1 MERGAKRPL
10 EESSPHLESPS
21 KKHQPALPDRAA
33 TGLLQSHGAR
43 ENSTPEAL
51 EVSSSHSDQITH
63 TISSISH
70 QFDTTA
76 DQDLCLLS
84 LPEELLLN
92 FMGFLTNS
100 TDLRSL
106 CLTSKLVGRIAS
118 PALYR
123 DIELNETSTQFLL
136 RTLLTRPDLSSEIR
150 YLAFAGIQRI
160 FGRPKMTSHEFQLL
174 NGAVRDIHK
183 ELNTTTAGHMN
194 GAWLTM
200 LLIRLPRLQIFDIR
214 INPDFQ
220 GSFVHNL
227 FTTAC
232 NPSSAYGQLFT
243 TLRKVIMRPPWN
255 SMRPPWDS
263 REVYPLQCFTRLPHL
278 QTLVSVGFR
287 SSDFLIETSKTPS
300 PPLAIKHVVLKN
312 EQTSF
317 GIYEW
322 FRSFKYLESVTIQNW
337 QGGCNSDYRPI
348 GAILQNQQN
357 ALKQI
362 CLAYFDSYLEPSNW
376 RSIHPIGSLRHFE
389 RLSRLIVSEYVLL
402 GQNNYPPPV
411 LVDILPQSLKSIHIT
426 EWIGPHRDQ
435 IQCFHASCPQQ
446 FPNLREVHIWDC
458 HRPFKKG
465 TKEAFEKVGIRFYRH
480 SGSFVVDLE

>member
-10 EESSPHLESPS
+10 EEFPSHLKPPS
-21 KKHQPALPDRAA
+21 KKHQPALPDGTA
-33 TGLLQSHGAR
+33 TGLLQSHDAQ

-51 EVSSSHSDQITH
+51 EASSSHSDRITH
-63 TISSISH
+63 TISSVSH

-76 DQDLCLLS
+76 DQDLSLLS

-118 PALYR
+118 PVLYR
-123 DIELNETSTQFLL
+123 NIELNETSTQFLL

-150 YLAFAGIQRI
+150 YLSSVGIGRL
-160 FGRPKMTSHEFQLL
+160 FGRPEMTSHEFQLL

-183 ELNTTTAGHMN
+183 ELNTTTAGHVD

-200 LLIRLPRLQIFDIR
+200 LLIRLPRLQIFDI
-214 INPDFQ
+214 IMTPNFQ

-243 TLRKVIMRPPWN
+243 TLRKVIVRAPWI
-255 SMRPPWDS
+255 SC
-263 REVYPLQCFTRLPHL
+263 EVYSLRCFARLPHL
-278 QTLVSVGFR
+278 QTLVSVRFH

-300 PPLAIKHVVLKN
+300 PPFAIKHVVLKY
-312 EQTSF
+312 ERTSF
-317 GIYEW
+317 RVHEW
-322 FRSFKYLESVTIQNW
+322 FRSFKCLESVTIQNW
-337 QGGCNSDYRPI
+337 QGSCNSDYRPI
-348 GAILQNQQN
+348 GAILRNQQN
-357 ALKQI
+357 SLKRI
-362 CLAYFDSYLEPSNW
+362 CLAYFDSYPEPPNW
-376 RSIHPIGSLRHFE
+376 RPVHPIGSLRNFE
-389 RLSRLIVSEYVLL
+389 QLSRLMVSEYMLL

-411 LVDILPQSLKSIHIT
+411 LIDILPKSLESIHIT

-465 TKEAFEKVGIRFYRH
+465 TKEAFEKVGIRFCRH
-480 SGSFVVDLE
+480 SGSFVVDVE

>member
-10 EESSPHLESPS
+10 EESSPHLEPLS
-21 KKHQPALPDRAA
+21 KKRQPALPDGTA
-33 TGLLQSHGAR
+33 TGLLKSHDAR

-51 EVSSSHSDQITH
+51 EVSSPHSDQITH
-63 TISSISH
+63 TIPSVSH

-76 DQDLCLLS
+76 DEDLCLLS

-92 FMGFLTNS
+92 FTGFLTDP
-100 TDLRSL
+100 TDLHSL
-106 CLTSKLVGRIAS
+106 CLTSKLLGRIAS
-118 PALYR
+118 PVLYR
-123 DIELNETSTQFLL
+123 NIKLDEMSTQFLL

-150 YLAFAGIQRI
+150 YLAFAGIQRF
-160 FGRPKMTSHEFQLL
+160 FGKPKMTSHEFQLL

-183 ELNTTTAGHMN
+183 ELNTIAAGHVD

-200 LLIRLPRLQIFDIR
+200 LLIRLPRLQIFDIT
-214 INPDFQ
+214 ITPNFQ

-243 TLRKVIMRPPWN
+243 ALRKAIMRAPWN
-255 SMRPPWDS
+255 S
-263 REVYPLQCFTRLPHL
+263 REVYPLQCFARLPHL
-278 QTLVSVGFR
+278 QTLVSVGFY
-287 SSDFLIETSKTPS
+287 SIHFLTETSKTLS

-312 EQTSF
+312 EKAYI
-317 GIYEW
+317 GVHEW
-322 FRSFKYLESVTIQNW
+322 FRSFKCLESVTIQNW
-337 QGGCNSDYRPI
+337 QGSYNSDYRPI

-362 CLAYFDSYLEPSNW
+362 CLAYFASYLEPSNW
-376 RSIHPIGSLRHFE
+376 RPIHPIGSLRHFE
-389 RLSRLIVSEYVLL
+389 QLSRLMVSEYVLL
-402 GQNNYPPPV
+402 RQNNYPPPV
-411 LVDILPQSLKSIHIT
+411 LIDIPPQSLESIHIT

-465 TKEAFEKVGIRFYRH
+465 TKEAFEKIGIRFGRH
-480 SGSFVVDLE
+480 SGSFVVDAE